1 MYAIYGNIYHQY
13 TPNVSI
19 CIPYMDPMGYI
30 ILIYYYYYKL
40 VYHDYHYTIPSIYMS
55 MSDNGGMPLNR
66 YSCRENDYNPM
77 DLP

>member
-40 VYHDYHYTIPSIYMS
+40 VYHDYHYTITSIYMS

-66 YSCRENDYNPM
+66 YSYRENDYNPM